1 MARQQALR
9 RKRRADSSRTDV
21 TIPSHTAGR
30 RSRMDSTLR
39 FVLTLLA
46 AAVVVVVICRS
57 IKLPPVLG
65 YLIVGIAVG
74 PNALGWVPGS
84 DAVGHL
90 AEFGIVFLMFTI
102 GLEFSLPRLIAMR
115 ALVIGLGGAQVGF
128 TLLVTSV
135 IAFGI
140 GLLAAGAMSWQAA
153 LVLGCAL
160 SMSSTAILAKT
171 LSDRLE
177 LNSEH
182 GRRIIG
188 VLLFQDLA
196 VVPMLVLI
204 PALAAP
210 GEELAASLALAVAKI
225 TVTLVVLLK
234 LGQPLMRRWF
244 HLVARQKSPE
254 LFVLNVLLITL
265 GLAYLT
271 SSMGLSLALG
281 AFVAG
286 VLISETEYRFQVA
299 EDIKPFRDI
308 LLGLFFITVGM
319 LVDLAWIAQNL
330 LLVAGVLV
338 AMLAVK
344 ALVLL
349 GLMAAART
357 DSGVSLRVALT
368 LSPAGEFGFVL
379 LTLALGQG
387 TLEPDVM
394 QPVLAAMVVSMM
406 AAPFIIEHSEHL
418 VRRWRGSDWMSRAMQ
433 LTQIASQTIVADR
446 HVIICGYGRSGQN
459 LARLLEAEQVPF
471 FALDLDPVRV
481 REAAAAGEHV
491 VFGDAARREVLQA
504 AGLARARALV
514 ISYADVHS
522 ALRILEVVHELRP
535 ELPVIVRT
543 VDDTDIDRL
552 KAAGAAEVVAEI
564 MEGSLMLAS
573 HALMVLG
580 VPLNRVLRRIRSARE
595 ERYGLFRGFF
605 HGASDQPGEGMDDVF
620 LHSVALVDGSR
631 AIGRRLG
638 DLGLEALSAEVSAIR
653 RRGERELHP
662 SGDTELREG
671 DIIVLRGNATAV
683 AAAEIRLV
691 QGA

>member
-1 MARQQALR
+1 
-9 RKRRADSSRTDV
+9 
-21 TIPSHTAGR
+21 
-30 RSRMDSTLR
+30 MDSTLQ

-57 IKLPPVLG
+57 IKLPPLLG
-65 YLIVGIAVG
+65 YLIVGVAVG
-74 PNALGWVPGS
+74 PNALGWVPDS

-115 ALVIGLGGAQVGF
+115 GLVLGLGGAQVGV
-128 TLLVTSV
+128 TALVGTAV
-135 IAFGI
+135 AIGI
-140 GLLAAGAMSWQAA
+140 GLFAAGTIGWQAA
-153 LVLGCAL
+153 VVLGCAL
-160 SMSSTAILAKT
+160 AMSSTAILAKT
-171 LSDRLE
+171 LAERLE

-196 VVPMLVLI
+196 VVPMLVLV
-204 PALAAP
+204 PALSAPAGDLPAA
-210 GEELAASLALAVAKI
+210 LALATAKI
-225 TVTLVVLLK
+225 AVTLVVLLK
-234 LGQPLMRRWF
+234 VGQPLMRRWF
-244 HLVARQKSPE
+244 HLVARQKSAE

-265 GLAYLT
+265 GLSYLT
-271 SSMGLSLALG
+271 ASMGLSLALG

-286 VLISETEYRFQVA
+286 VLISETEYRFQVE

-319 LVDLAWIAQNL
+319 LVDLAWIIQNL
-330 LLVAGVLV
+330 PLVLGVLL

-344 ALVLL
+344 ALVLV
-349 GLMAAART
+349 GVMAAWRT
-357 DSGVSLRVALT
+357 DSGVSLRVALA

-387 TLEPDVM
+387 TLSPAVM
-394 QPVLAAMVVSMM
+394 QPVLAAMVLSMI

-433 LTQIASQTIVADR
+433 LTQIASETMAADR

-459 LARLLEAEQVPF
+459 LARLLESEQVPF

-504 AGLARARALV
+504 AGLSRARALV
-514 ISYADVHS
+514 ISYSDVHS
-522 ALRILEVVHELRP
+522 ALRILEVVHEIRP

-543 VDDTDIDRL
+543 VDDTDIERL

-595 ERYGLFRGFF
+595 ERYGMFRGFF
-605 HGASDQPGEGMDDVF
+605 HGASDQPGEGTDDVF
-620 LHSVALVDGSR
+620 LHSVALVRGSR

-638 DLGLEALSAEVSAIR
+638 DIGLEELLADVSAIR
-653 RRGERELHP
+653 RRGVRELSP
-662 SGDTELREG
+662 APETELREG
-671 DIIVLRGNATAV
+671 DIVVLRGDAAAV
-683 AAAEIRLV
+683 AAAEMRLV
-691 QGA
+691 QGV

>member
-1 MARQQALR
+1 
-9 RKRRADSSRTDV
+9 
-21 TIPSHTAGR
+21 
-30 RSRMDSTLR
+30 MDSTLR

-57 IKLPPVLG
+57 IKLPPLIG

-74 PNALGWVPGS
+74 PNAMGWVPDSEGV
-84 DAVGHL
+84 AHL

-115 ALVIGLGGAQVGF
+115 GLVVGLGGAQVGF
-128 TLLVTSV
+128 TLLAGTAVA
-135 IAFGI
+135 IGF
-140 GLLAAGAMSWQAA
+140 GLLSGTAIAWQAA
-153 LVLGCAL
+153 LVLGFAL

-171 LSDRLE
+171 LSERLE

-196 VVPMLVLI
+196 VVPMLVLV

-210 GEELAASLALAVAKI
+210 AADLPASLALALAKVAI
-225 TVTLVVLLK
+225 TLALLLK

-265 GLAYLT
+265 GLAYFT
-271 SSMGLSLALG
+271 SSLGLSLALG

-286 VLISETEYRFQVA
+286 VLISETEYRFQVE

-319 LVDLAWIAQNL
+319 LVDVSWIAQNL
-330 LLVAGVLV
+330 LLVTGLLL
-338 AMLAVK
+338 AMLALK

-349 GLMAAART
+349 GVMAASGT
-357 DSGVSLRVALT
+357 DSGVSLRVALA

-387 TLEPDVM
+387 TLSAEVM
-394 QPVLAAMVVSMM
+394 QPVLAAMVLSMI
-406 AAPFIIEHSEHL
+406 AAPFIIEHSEQL
-418 VRRWRGSDWMSRAMQ
+418 VRRWRGSDWMIRAMQ
-433 LTQIASQTIVADR
+433 LTQIASQTMVADR

-605 HGASDQPGEGMDDVF
+605 HGASDQPGEGTDDVF
-620 LHSVALVDGSR
+620 LHSVTLVPGSR

-638 DLGLEALSAEVSAIR
+638 DLGLGELRADVSAIR
-653 RRGERELHP
+653 RRGEREP
-662 SGDTELREG
+662 DPAPETELREG
-671 DIIVLRGNATAV
+671 DIVVLRGDAAAV
-683 AAAEIRLV
+683 AAAEMRLL
-691 QGA
+691 QGV

>member
-1 MARQQALR
+1 
-9 RKRRADSSRTDV
+9 
-21 TIPSHTAGR
+21 
-30 RSRMDSTLR
+30 MDSTLQ

-46 AAVVVVVICRS
+46 AAVVVVAICRS
-57 IKLPPVLG
+57 IRLPPLLG

-74 PNALGWVPGS
+74 PHALGWVPDS
-84 DAVGHL
+84 EAVAHL

-115 ALVIGLGGAQVGF
+115 GLVLGLGGAQVGV
-128 TLLVTSV
+128 TALVVTASA
-135 IAFGI
+135 IGI
-140 GLLAAGAMSWQAA
+140 GLFAGGAIGWQAA
-153 LVLGCAL
+153 VVLGCAL
-160 SMSSTAILAKT
+160 AMSSTAILAKT
-171 LSDRLE
+171 LAERLE

-196 VVPMLVLI
+196 VVPMLVLV
-204 PALAAP
+204 PALTAP
-210 GEELAASLALAVAKI
+210 AGDLPASLALATAKI
-225 TVTLVVLLK
+225 AVTLFVLLK
-234 LGQPLMRRWF
+234 VGQPLMRRWF
-244 HLVARQKSPE
+244 HLVARQKSSE

-265 GLAYLT
+265 GLSYLT

-286 VLISETEYRFQVA
+286 VLISETEYRFQVE

-319 LVDLAWIAQNL
+319 LVDLVWIVHNL
-330 LLVAGVLV
+330 LLVSAVLV
-338 AMLAVK
+338 AILAVK

-349 GLMAAART
+349 GVMAASRT
-357 DSGVSLRVALT
+357 DSGVSLRVALA

-387 TLEPDVM
+387 TLSEAVM
-394 QPVLAAMVVSMM
+394 QPVLAAMVLSMI
-406 AAPFIIEHSEHL
+406 AAPFIIEHSERL

-433 LTQIASQTIVADR
+433 LTQIASQTMVADR

-504 AGLARARALV
+504 AGLSRARALV
-514 ISYADVHS
+514 ISYSDVHS
-522 ALRILEVVHELRP
+522 ALRILEVVHEIRP

-543 VDDTDIDRL
+543 VDDTDIERL

-595 ERYGLFRGFF
+595 ERYGMFRGFF
-605 HGASDQPGEGMDDVF
+605 HGASDQAGEGTDDVF
-620 LHSVALVDGSR
+620 LHSVVLVRGSR

-638 DLGLEALSAEVSAIR
+638 DIGLDELLADVSAIR
-653 RRGERELHP
+653 RRGVRELSP
-662 SGDTELREG
+662 APETELREG
-671 DIIVLRGNATAV
+671 DIVVLRGDAPAV
-683 AAAEIRLV
+683 AAAEIRLL
-691 QGA
+691 QGV

>member
-1 MARQQALR
+1 
-9 RKRRADSSRTDV
+9 
-21 TIPSHTAGR
+21 
-30 RSRMDSTLR
+30 MDSTLR
-39 FVLTLLA
+39 IVLTLLA
-46 AAVVVVVICRS
+46 AAVVVVVICRQL
-57 IKLPPVLG
+57 KLPPLLG

-74 PNALGWVPGS
+74 PNALGWVPASS
-84 DAVGHL
+84 DVDHL
-90 AEFGIVFLMFTI
+90 AELGIVFLMFTI

-115 ALVIGLGGAQVGF
+115 GLVLGLGGAQVGVTAF
-128 TLLVTSV
+128 ACAAVALGAGHLVGV
-135 IAFGI
+135 GI
-140 GLLAAGAMSWQAA
+140 GWQAA

-160 SMSSTAILAKT
+160 AMSSTAILAKT
-171 LSDRLE
+171 LADRLE

-196 VVPMLVLI
+196 VVPMLVLAL
-204 PALAAP
+204 ALAAP
-210 GEELAASLALAVAKI
+210 AGDLPATLAMALAKI
-225 TVTLVVLLK
+225 AVVLVLLLK

-244 HLVARQKSPE
+244 HLVARQKSAE

-265 GLAYLT
+265 GLACLT
-271 SSMGLSLALG
+271 ASMGLSLALG

-286 VLISETEYRFQVA
+286 VLISETEYRFQVE

-308 LLGLFFITVGM
+308 LLGLFFVTVGM
-319 LVDLAWIAQNL
+319 MVDVPWIVRHLPLVVAVL
-330 LLVAGVLV
+330 L

-344 ALVLL
+344 ALVLVGVL
-349 GLMAAART
+349 AAMRT
-357 DSGVSLRVALT
+357 DSGVSLRVALA

-379 LTLALGQG
+379 LALALGKG
-387 TLEPDVM
+387 TLSMSVM
-394 QPVLAAMVVSMM
+394 QPVLAAMVLSMI
-406 AAPFIIEHSEHL
+406 AAPFIVEHSEHL

-433 LTQIASQTIVADR
+433 LTQIASQTMVADR

-514 ISYADVHS
+514 ISYADVNS
-522 ALRILEVVHELRP
+522 ALRILELVHQLRP

-543 VDDTDIDRL
+543 VDDSDIGRL
-552 KAAGAAEVVAEI
+552 KAAGAAEVVAEM

-573 HALMVLG
+573 HALLVLG
-580 VPLNRVLRRIRSARE
+580 VPLGRVLRRIRSARE

-605 HGASDQPGEGMDDVF
+605 HGESDHPGESGEDVF
-620 LHSVALVDGSR
+620 LHSVALVRGSS

-638 DLGLEALSAEVSAIR
+638 DLGLDELLAEVSAIR
-653 RRGERELHP
+653 RRGARDLHP
-662 SGDTELREG
+662 APETELREG
-671 DIIVLRGNATAV
+671 DIVVLRGDAAAV